1 MPTAPASRYVRGV
14 TPFRPPPSGYTR
26 PSAFA
31 PPAGLAKLHGLAIGY
46 VAFAGL
52 LLMVGLTFVGLGV
65 FLATR
70 PPPVRS
76 TDAGLP
82 MAMVVTECVMT
93 LGCGTLFG
101 LGALSLRRRK
111 AGALVST
118 AALLA
123 CLFFPFGTVLGV
135 LTFLWLQRPDVKSL
149 LVDSR
154 AGA

>member
-1 MPTAPASRYVRGV
+1 M
-14 TPFRPPPSGYTR
+14 TPFRPPPTGYAR

-52 LLMVGLTFVGLGV
+52 LLMLGLTFVGLGV

-70 PPPVRS
+70 PPPVRG

-82 MAMVVTECVMT
+82 MAMVVTESVMM
-93 LGCGTLFG
+93 LGFGALFG
-101 LGALSLRRRK
+101 LGALSLYRRR
-111 AGALVST
+111 AGALVT
-118 AALLA
+118 AAALSA

-149 LVDSR
+149 LNESNGKAR
-154 AGA
+154 A

>member
-1 MPTAPASRYVRGV
+1 M
-14 TPFRPPPSGYTR
+14 TPFRPPPSDYAR

-70 PPPVRS
+70 PPPVRG

-82 MAMVVTECVMT
+82 MAMVVTESVMM
-93 LGCGTLFG
+93 LGFG
-101 LGALSLRRRK
+101 AVFALGALSLYRRRT
-111 AGALVST
+111 GALVT
-118 AALLA
+118 AAALLA
-123 CLFFPFGTVLGV
+123 CLLFPFGTVLGV
-135 LTFLWLQRPDVKSL
+135 LTFLWIQRPDVKSL

-154 AGA
+154 GGA